1 MRLPLLTL
9 LFCSRIAVAAPVPQ
23 RLEVTRDLW
32 ISSYEKE
39 REGNN
44 GASPKLKLR

>member
-1 MRLPLLTL
+1 MKRLAIFLCLVPCGFAAEPL
-9 LFCSRIAVAAPVPQ
+9 RVEVA
-23 RLEVTRDLW
+23 RDLW

-44 GASPKLKLR
+44 GASPKLVR